1 MLADLFPSKTD
12 LRELA
17 RPWKLVTFAIGM
29 SWLLYGALNYGI
41 SDWDVGI
48 SILMGGLTYVLA
60 PWSIKTIFAGLR
72 KPSWRGVPKVGI
84 SLGAAWFVIDGVYVI
99 YHTAVGNEMLHLEN
113 FYASTAL
120 FFLAGSIWLYDG
132 SMRDLL
138 RDLRSCFK
146 ANSKEKPDTS
156 INRNVLPPAR

>member
-60 PWSIKTIFAGLR
+60 PWSIKTIFAALR
-72 KPSWRGVPKVGI
+72 KPSWPGVAKVVI
-84 SLGAAWFVIDGVYVI
+84 SLGTAWFVIDGVYVI
-99 YHTAVGNEMLHLEN
+99 YHTAAGNEML
-113 FYASTAL
+113 
-120 FFLAGSIWLYDG
+120 
-132 SMRDLL
+132 R
-138 RDLRSCFK
+138 
-146 ANSKEKPDTS
+146 
-156 INRNVLPPAR
+156 

>member
-72 KPSWRGVPKVGI
+72 KASGRGLAKILI
-84 SLGAAWFVIDGVYVI
+84 SVVTAWFVIDGVYVI
-99 YHTAVGNEMLHLEN
+99 YHSAAGNEMLRLEN

-156 INRNVLPPAR
+156 INRDGLPPAR

>member
-1 MLADLFPSKTD
+1 MLADVFPSKTD

-60 PWSIKTIFAGLR
+60 PWSIKTIFAALR

-99 YHTAVGNEMLHLEN
+99 YHTAIGNEMLRLEN

-146 ANSKEKPDTS
+146 TNSKEKPDTS
-156 INRNVLPPAR
+156 INRDGLPPAR

>member
-72 KPSWRGVPKVGI
+72 KPSGRGLAKILI
-84 SLGAAWFVIDGVYVI
+84 SLVTAWFVIDGVYII
-99 YHTAVGNEMLHLEN
+99 YHAAAGNEMLRLEN
-113 FYASTAL
+113 FYASTPL

-146 ANSKEKPDTS
+146 ANSKERPNTS
-156 INRNVLPPAR
+156 SNRDGLPPAR